1 MRRLTKEFG
10 GAALGL
16 GSAAL
21 PLFWLFGFTVDDA
34 LITARVAHQ
43 LATGHGYRFNADGP
57 VVDAVTPLGF
67 SYLLAPAGGSGPM
80 AALLFAKWLGA
91 LSWLGAA
98 ALLGR
103 EAARSGRLALA
114 TLALGLASC
123 LPLSAWAGAGM
134 ETGLV
139 TALATLPLL
148 SSVPVR
154 FAAAFA
160 GLAAGLRPE
169 LGAWALVLAMGR
181 ALLES
186 PAEVRFRR
194 AFAAMG
200 LALGP
205 LVVVAAIR
213 IAVFG
218 QAYPLAVVAKPS
230 DTSHGA
236 LYAVSAALHA
246 GPPWLV
252 VAGWAAYRRLSP
264 RLTAVAMAALAHF
277 AVLVLVGG
285 DWMPLYRLA
294 VPVLPG
300 LVLVGVELNRG
311 ASSWWPP
318 VLRLGVML
326 AASLQLALSHGASAA
341 GVGAQRS
348 RLIDEAR
355 PALSGARRVG
365 TLDVGWVGAA
375 TPETIVDFAGVTDPS
390 VARLAGGHTTKRLPA
405 DFLERRRLDAL
416 VLLTPARGVEMR
428 VQTLDGFEQFRP
440 VATVPLAGTKQS
452 YVVYRR

>member
-1 MRRLTKEFG
+1 MQRFTRDFG

-16 GSAAL
+16 ASAAL

-67 SYLLAPAGGSGPM
+67 AYLLAPAGGSGPL

-103 EAARSGRLALA
+103 EAARSGRLALGTTA
-114 TLALGLASC
+114 LAVASC
-123 LPLSAWAGAGM
+123 LPLAAWAGAGM

-139 TALATLPLL
+139 TALATLAVLPWRYAPWL
-148 SSVPVR
+148 
-154 FAAAFA
+154 A

-169 LGAWALVLAMGR
+169 LGAWALVLATAR
-181 ALLES
+181 ALLEG
-186 PAEVRFRR
+186 PAETRFRR
-194 AFAAMG
+194 AFAAMAIA
-200 LALGP
+200 LAP
-205 LVVVAAIR
+205 LVVVAAVR

-218 QAYPLAVVAKPS
+218 QAYPLSVVAKPS
-230 DTSHGA
+230 DTTHGA
-236 LYAVSAALHA
+236 LYALSAFLHA

-252 VAGWAAYRRLSP
+252 VAGLAAYRRLGS
-264 RLTAVAMAALAHF
+264 RLVAVVLAAFAHF
-277 AVLVLVGG
+277 LVLVLVGG

-300 LVLVGVELNRG
+300 LVLAGAELNGG
-311 ASSWWPP
+311 AVSRWPP
-318 VLRLGVML
+318 LLRLGVTL
-326 AASLQLALSHGASAA
+326 AASAQLTLSHGASAA
-341 GVGAQRS
+341 AVGAQRAH
-348 RLIDEAR
+348 LIEAAR
-355 PALSGARRVG
+355 PALAGAERVG

-375 TPETIVDFAGVTDPS
+375 TEQTVIDFAGVTDPS

-416 VLLTPARGVEMR
+416 VLLTPERGVERR
-428 VQTLDGFEQFRP
+428 VQSLDGFEQFRP
-440 VATVPLAGTKQS
+440 VASVPLTGTAQR